1 MEHFE
6 LNSHVRIIMKSIV
19 KVNFLTLRTLGFLRV
34 KTPNLFKTLPTPPR
48 SGLFCPVTAF
58 LFCLLRFLRSSS
70 FCCCCLLASV
80 TMVANVSVGG
90 GGGEGGEGGEGR
102 GGEGRGGEGR
112 EGRGG
117 EGGGGEGRGGRGG
130 EGGEYSL

>member
-48 SGLFCPVTAF
+48 SGLFCTVTAL

-80 TMVANVSVGG
+80 TMEANVSVGG

-102 GGEGRGGEGR
+102 EGRGGEERGGEGR

-117 EGGGGEGRGGRGG
+117 EERGGKGRGE